1 MRGKIATSRL
11 GPALLAGAFLLLWFA
26 ASFYGGR
33 YSWGFDH
40 LRYYP
45 LWLRLAW
52 LAGGLSGLAML
63 GLIQIPDNWSE
74 APRARLWP
82 GILVLLAVL
91 CFYLFRQAV
100 PLLGDGFL
108 RVREISGGRVFSLTE
123 PLTTMLHGLAYRLTA
138 PGPGELDT
146 AARCYRA
153 ISLASGAAAVWLY
166 HLTAV
171 RWFPKNY
178 LPALALLIGLG
189 SNLVFFGYVESYGPL
204 LAGVA
209 AFAWLGSKI
218 LEEGRGG
225 VSAVLLLGLIVS
237 LHAKGIFLLP
247 ALLYLLA
254 ARWPDLGRKMWWAV
268 PLAAALPLAVVL
280 AGKLVSPDVHWQ
292 ASLGEIPRHPILPL
306 WAGRWGYGLLSP
318 GHWLDVANQY
328 LLMAPAGLF
337 LLGGLISFRRGI
349 RADGPGRFLGLMAAG
364 GLVFVFITDPKLG
377 TARDWDLFAWAGL
390 PAGLWAL
397 HLARR
402 LPGPRALLMTGG
414 FLSLWLMLPWV
425 HLNSR
430 EDLSI
435 QRYVRLLEDDQRS
448 AAYGYESL
456 AIYYRQSQQ
465 ADRAEWA
472 YRRAVEQAGDNP
484 RMLYNYGT
492 IMVQNGRPAEA
503 AEYFARAISLRP
515 EVFFYWNDY
524 GSVLISLGDY
534 RRAQQ
539 ALERAVGL
547 KPDSPDAWYNLGI
560 AHSAQGQWPAAEQA
574 FSRAI
579 DHHFPQA
586 WVHVYRG
593 EAQMNLGLYREAE
606 KSFQRAIESGIRDS
620 QVYELHRQAQS
631 EIGRRGR

>member
-1 MRGKIATSRL
+1 MPGKIAPSRL

-26 ASFYGGR
+26 SSFYGGR

-52 LAGGLSGLAML
+52 LAGGLSGLAAL
-63 GLIQIPDNWSE
+63 CLLQIPDNWLA

-82 GILVLLAVL
+82 GILVLMAVL

-108 RVREISGGRVFSLTE
+108 RVREISGGRLFSLTE
-123 PLTTMLHGLAYRLTA
+123 PLTTMLHGLAYRLA
-138 PGPGELDT
+138 VPGPSELDV

-166 HLTAV
+166 HLATV

-209 AFAWLGSKI
+209 AFAWLGTKT

-237 LHAKGIFLLP
+237 LHAKGVFLLP

-292 ASLGEIPRHPILPL
+292 ASLGEIPRHPILSL
-306 WAGRWGYGLLSP
+306 WDGPWGYGLLSP
-318 GHWLDVANQY
+318 GHWLDVVNQY

-337 LLGGLISFRRGI
+337 LLGGLIPFGRDI
-349 RADGPGRFLGLMAAG
+349 RADGPGRFLGLMAVG

-425 HLNSR
+425 HLNFR

-448 AAYGYESL
+448 AAYGYEGL
-456 AIYYRQSQQ
+456 AIYYRQSKK

-492 IMVQNGRPAEA
+492 IMVQNGRPDEA
-503 AEYFARAISLRP
+503 AEYFARAIRLSP

-524 GSVLISLGDY
+524 GSVLIRLGDY

-547 KPDSPDAWYNLGI
+547 NPDSPDAWYNLGI
-560 AHSAQGQWPAAEQA
+560 VHSAQGQWPAAEQA
-574 FSRAI
+574 FARAI
-579 DHHFPQA
+579 ANHFPDS
-586 WVHVYRG
+586 WVQVYRG

-631 EIGRRGR
+631 EIGRR